1 MIIAKNKKFL
11 LVFIIP
17 IVFGIFFGSN
27 ASAQSLSDKII
38 GQLDAGKTSAG
49 YSAAID
55 PQLSVVLIIRILL
68 GFVGSFFIV
77 LIAMASYWYIIAR
90 GRTEKIEKA
99 TKTLRGAIIG
109 LIIVVLSYAITSFV
123 ASGVQKSLKAPESS
137 SRFDC
142 LNTEE
147 GCW

>member
-1 MIIAKNKKFL
+1 MVVII
-11 LVFIIP
+11 
-17 IVFGIFFGSN
+17 FGIFFAGDV
-27 ASAQSLSDKII
+27 SAQSLYDKVT

-49 YSAAID
+49 YSTAID

-90 GRTEKIEKA
+90 GRSEKIEKA

-123 ASGVQKSLKAPESS
+123 ASGVQKSLKAPEGSE
-137 SRFDC
+137 RFKC
-142 LNTEE
+142 LEDE
-147 GCW
+147 SCMDDFLDF